1 MSPDQQTAPATTASA
16 DGTTIAYET
25 YGTGPAAVVVGGA
38 WCDRGSFRNLA
49 QALAEEGFTGV
60 TYDRRG
66 RGASTDSQPYA
77 VEREVEDLSA
87 VVGAAGGDG
96 GTAYAFGISSGGGLL
111 LRALAAGLPIAR
123 AAALEVPYRIEGSP
137 PGPPNYIA
145 TLEEFEAAG
154 DREGILRYFNTRVV
168 GMPEEMVDQLKGT
181 PMWEPMLALAPTVRY
196 DGLCMGGDESPLPT
210 ELLRGV
216 TTPFLSVNST
226 GTQLPWLRDGAAALA
241 AALPNGTHAALE
253 GGFHDVA
260 PEVLLPA
267 LAAFFRGEELPR
279 PDPGRPA

>member
-1 MSPDQQTAPATTASA
+1 MTAAEQTARARTTTST
-16 DGTTIAYET
+16 DGTTIAYEA

-49 QALAEEGFTGV
+49 LALAEEGFAGV

-66 RGASTDSQPYA
+66 RGDSTDTQPYA
-77 VEREVEDLSA
+77 VEREIEDLAA
-87 VVGAAGGDG
+87 VVRAAGKDDG
-96 GTAYAFGISSGGGLL
+96 PAYAFGISSGGGLL
-111 LRALAAGLPIAR
+111 LQALAAGVPITR
-123 AAALEVPYRIEGSP
+123 ASALEVPYRIEGAP
-137 PGPPNYIA
+137 AGPPDYIA
-145 TLEEFEAAG
+145 TLERFEAAD
-154 DREGILRYFNTRVV
+154 DREGILRYFNTRVI

-216 TTPFLSVNST
+216 STPFLSVNST
-226 GTQLPWLRDGAAALA
+226 GTQLPWLREGAAALA
-241 AALPNGTHAALE
+241 AALPNGTHVALE
-253 GGFHDVA
+253 GGFHEVA

-267 LAAFFRGEELPR
+267 LAAFFRGEQLTGR
-279 PDPGRPA
+279 DPA